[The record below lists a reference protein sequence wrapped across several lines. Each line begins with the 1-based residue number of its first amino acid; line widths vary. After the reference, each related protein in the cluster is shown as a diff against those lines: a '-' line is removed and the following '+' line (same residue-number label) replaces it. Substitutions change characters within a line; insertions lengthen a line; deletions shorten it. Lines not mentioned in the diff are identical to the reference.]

1 MKYLN
6 MNKKNILILFLIT
19 FLFVFVFHVLV
30 LFRVIPFSIVWGGKI
45 KTIENMQKMEA
56 ISLSVNALIL
66 VFVLSEL
73 GVIRKKCPSNLAKF
87 IYLVLLNLFI
97 FNTIGNLFSES
108 NLEKIIFTPIT
119 LALSVMSFI
128 LLFRKESQNKSS

>member
-1 MKYLN
+1 

-30 LFRVIPFSIVWGGKI
+30 FFRVIPFSIVWGGKI

-128 LLFRKESQNKSS
+128 LLFRKESKNKIS

>member
-1 MKYLN
+1 

-30 LFRVIPFSIVWGGKI
+30 LFRVIPYSIVWGGTI

-73 GVIRKKCPSNLAKF
+73 GVIRKKCPRKLAKF
-87 IYLVLLNLFI
+87 FYLLLLNLFI

-108 NLEKIIFTPIT
+108 NLEKTIFTPIT
-119 LALSVMSFI
+119 LALSIMSFI
-128 LLFRKESQNKSS
+128 LLFKKDSQDKSS

>member
-73 GVIRKKCPSNLAKF
+73 GVIRKNVQV
-87 IYLVLLNLFI
+87 IWLNLS
-97 FNTIGNLFSES
+97 T
-108 NLEKIIFTPIT
+108 
-119 LALSVMSFI
+119 
-128 LLFRKESQNKSS
+128 

>member
-6 MNKKNILILFLIT
+6 LNKKNILILFLIT
-19 FLFVFVFHVLV
+19 FLFVFIFHALV
-30 LFRVIPFSIVWGGKI
+30 LFRVIPFSIVWGGKL
-45 KTIENMQKMEA
+45 KTVENMQKMEA

-73 GVIRKKCPSNLAKF
+73 GVLRKKCPSNLAKF

-128 LLFRKESQNKSS
+128 LLFRKESKNKIS

>member
-1 MKYLN
+1 

-30 LFRVIPFSIVWGGKI
+30 LFRVIPFSIVWGGTI

-73 GVIRKKCPSNLAKF
+73 GVIRKKCPRKLAKF
-87 IYLVLLNLFI
+87 FYLLLLNLFI

-108 NLEKIIFTPIT
+108 NLEKTIFTPIT
-119 LALSVMSFI
+119 LALSIMSFI
-128 LLFRKESQNKSS
+128 LLFKKDSQDKSS